1 MKIIKTAEQ
10 VSAYNR
16 QKEIANRGCN
26 VCPCCHEEMS
36 LVEAIQKGYGLKRG
50 ISSIFISKP
59 IKIGL
64 FSSEYKTV
72 TIYSCHRCGAEWE
85 SEPY

>member
-1 MKIIKTAEQ
+1 MKIIKTSAQ

-16 QKEIANRGCN
+16 QKEIANRGCK
-26 VCPCCHEEMS
+26 VCPCCHEKMS
-36 LVEAIQKGYGLKRG
+36 FGEAIKNGYGLKRG
-50 ISSIFISKP
+50 ISSISISRP
-59 IKIGL
+59 IKTGL

-72 TIYSCHRCGAEWE
+72 NIYACNRCGAEWE